1 MSPNDVYSVSAEQIV
16 EKDEGPYYTH
26 LGSGPTVA
34 SIRELMEERWVT
46 HRCPRRNGQV
56 VNRMCILST
65 SRFHCLV
72 LDSLQKGI
80 PDTQT
85 VESWMWDFPP
95 LVVWVSFCLGLPFV
109 YPSVP
114 AFSHSSLT
122 VFLKETGLSGCLSC
136 GVPRAAFCTAFPVV
150 VLNRFFCP
158 VSCRLAVRPKGLTRI
173 CFFLWKLL
181 PRWCF
186 VPPLGGMYVSYLA
199 SGHLFRWSPDSF
211 WHDPRNSWFLLFLW
225 GKSYLEKRF
234 QVLGVLISLGHFK

>member
-1 MSPNDVYSVSAEQIV
+1 MHFKHLSFSLPCPRQPTERNPWYPDCGKLNVGFSPAW
-16 EKDEGPYYTH
+16 G
-26 LGSGPTVA
+26 LGSF
-34 SIRELMEERWVT
+34 
-46 HRCPRRNGQV
+46 
-56 VNRMCILST
+56 LS
-65 SRFHCLV
+65 V
-72 LDSLQKGI
+72 
-80 PDTQT
+80 
-85 VESWMWDFPP
+85 
-95 LVVWVSFCLGLPFV
+95 GLPFV
-109 YPSVP
+109 HPSVP

-225 GKSYLEKRF
+225 GKNYLEKRF